1 MLEVNPW
8 PELIGA
14 YLRGEALE
22 ATARFALARAW
33 ALEHIRGAP
42 FENAAARLVHAP
54 AGLYAE
60 LKAPPAGYLALLGP
74 VVGEYLAA
82 AEARRLFWEALSLA
96 ERRGWALWVVDGGLG
111 TVFWGRRKGVLS
123 EAPAFFAFE
132 AGRQGL
138 LALALGDEYLVF
150 RYRPGRPVLGGAAA

>member
-8 PELIGA
+8 PALIGA

-33 ALEHIRGAP
+33 ALEQIQGTP
-42 FENAAARLVHAP
+42 FENTAARLVHAP

-60 LKAPPAGYLALLGP
+60 LKTPPAGYLALLGP
-74 VVGEYLAA
+74 VIGEYLAA

-96 ERRGWALWVVDGGLG
+96 ERRGWALWVTDQGLG
-111 TVFWGRRKGVLS
+111 ALLLGEKKGVLI

-150 RYRPGRPVLGGAAA
+150 RYRPGRPVLGGVAA